1 MNDPAAQRP
10 SDSSGRPRT
19 GPVYSRI
26 QRILS
31 LVFTGAATVCCM
43 LVAADL
49 VVGRPAGGDVFIAAL
64 NTLAAAGSWWM
75 AATSR
80 PRKG

>member
-10 SDSSGRPRT
+10 RT
-19 GPVYSRI
+19 GMGFSRI
-26 QRILS
+26 QRVLA
-31 LVFTGAATVCCM
+31 LVFTAVAAACWM

-49 VVGRPAGGDVFIAAL
+49 VVARLAGGDVFIAAL
-64 NTLAAAGSWWM
+64 NTLAAAACWWM

-80 PRKG
+80 PR